1 MFTELNHS
9 KIFANSLK
17 PISPACLHSKYKH
30 AIKDFIFKFKTNT
43 SSGIYKKQI
52 ELKLTFYPLLDIRT
66 VAKTILKI
74 NLQ

>member
-43 SSGIYKKQI
+43 SGIYKKQI

>member
-9 KIFANSLK
+9 KIFASSLK

-43 SSGIYKKQI
+43 SGIYKKQI

>member
-43 SSGIYKKQI
+43 SGIYKKQI

-74 NLQ
+74 NL

>member
-43 SSGIYKKQI
+43 SGIYKKQI

-66 VAKTILKI
+66 VAKTIVKI